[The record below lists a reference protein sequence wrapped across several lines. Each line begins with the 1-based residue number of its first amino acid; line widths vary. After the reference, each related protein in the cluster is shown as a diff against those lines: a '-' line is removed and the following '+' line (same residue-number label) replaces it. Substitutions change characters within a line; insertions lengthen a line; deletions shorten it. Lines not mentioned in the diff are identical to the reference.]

1 MNYNRYILLLSLL
14 YAGVFTDLTFP
25 QAKDE
30 IFLHEKGKR
39 IERTIS
45 GSEIHPYGLKLNS
58 GESADLMVI
67 QKEADV
73 RITVVGPSSDTIETI
88 NRAAGIRPSEPWNN
102 SNREYATISATS
114 SGTYHLLVQ
123 LVDPT
128 ALASNYEIH
137 IMDLL
142 TPAEI
147 ARYKE
152 DANVRWLGEHAMPVR
167 SIEAE
172 DEDFSDLEPLQ
183 NILGKAR
190 VVMLGEQTHGDG
202 STFKAKIRLI
212 KFLHERLGYDVLAFE
227 GSLYGIGKAWQL
239 IMHGEDPTRAVE
251 GSIKTWSSTAEF
263 NPLIRYIGDKAKSE
277 HPLEIAGFD
286 VRLRGTPS
294 KDFLLPDLEN
304 MLRSYHVRNYVDGPD
319 STFLINMRYLISY
332 YFTDH
337 DSLFSDS
344 NRVSLFSNQL
354 GRVVETLTARNVQ
367 RQDSQLSFLLQN
379 LKSIRHVV
387 DAIRERKPTQ
397 TPSDAEYQVRDEQ
410 MGENLL
416 WLAQSYYPEKKII
429 VWAATMHC
437 IRYPPLID
445 TRIPGFSYEGYRV
458 MGDLLWQALR
468 DEVYVVGFTA
478 YEGDCGNPK
487 WRSPPIK
494 IIRNQDDALEI
505 EEMLNYAGFDYAFLD
520 LRNLPEDG
528 SWLKQGQLCRPLGNL
543 TMAAPWNKVLDG
555 LFFIRQMKPATKR

>member
-1 MNYNRYILLLSLL
+1 MKYNRYSLLLSLIYVSIL
-14 YAGVFTDLTFP
+14 TDLTLP
-25 QAKDE
+25 QTKDE
-30 IFLHEKGKR
+30 ILLRDKGKR

-45 GSEIHPYGLKLNS
+45 GYEKHSYGLKLNS
-58 GESADLMVI
+58 GESADLMVN

-73 RITVVGPSSDTIETI
+73 RISVVSPSGDTIETI
-88 NRAAGIRPSEPWNN
+88 NEATGHEWWNT
-102 SNREYATISATS
+102 NREYVTIPATS
-114 SGTYHLLVQ
+114 SGTYHILIQ
-123 LVDPT
+123 CVDST
-128 ALASNYEIH
+128 AAASSYEMH

-152 DANVRWLGEHAMPVR
+152 DANVRWLSEHAVSIR

-183 NILGKAR
+183 HILGKAR
-190 VVMLGEQTHGDG
+190 VVMLGEQTHADG

-212 KFLHERLGYDVLAFE
+212 KFLHKKLGYDVLAFE
-227 GSLYGIGKAWQL
+227 SSLYGIGKAWQQ
-239 IMHGEDPTRAVE
+239 IIHGEDPTRAVE
-251 GSIKTWSSTAEF
+251 GSIYKHWSSTAEL
-263 NPLIRYIGDKAKSE
+263 NPLIRYISDKGESE

-286 VRLRGTPS
+286 CRLYGTLS
-294 KDFLLPDLEN
+294 KEFLLPDLEN
-304 MLRSYHVRNYVDGPD
+304 MLRDYQVRSHMDGPD
-319 STFLINMRYLISY
+319 STFLTNMRYLISY
-332 YFTDH
+332 YFTAH

-354 GRVVETLTARNVQ
+354 DRVVDTLTARNVQ
-367 RQDSQLSFLLQN
+367 RRDRQVSFLIQN

-397 TPSDAEYQVRDEQ
+397 KPMEAEFEMRDEQ

-429 VWAATMHC
+429 VWGATMHC
-437 IRYPPLID
+437 IRHLPLID
-445 TRIPGFSYEGYRV
+445 ARTPGFSYEGARA

-478 YEGDCGNPK
+478 YEGDYGGPT
-487 WRSPPIK
+487 WGSTRFK
-494 IIRNQDDALEI
+494 IRRNQDDALEI
-505 EEMLNYAGFDYAFLD
+505 EEMLNYAGFDYGFLD

-528 SWLKQGQLCRPLGNL
+528 SWLTQSQLCRPLGNS

-555 LFFIRQMKPATKR
+555 LFFIRQMKPATKRE

>member
-1 MNYNRYILLLSLL
+1 MKYNRYTLLLSLIYVSIL
-14 YAGVFTDLTFP
+14 TDLTLP
-25 QAKDE
+25 QTKDE
-30 IFLHEKGKR
+30 ILFREKGKR

-45 GSEIHPYGLKLNS
+45 GYEKHPYGLKLNS
-58 GESADLMVI
+58 GESADLMVN

-73 RITVVGPSSDTIETI
+73 RITVVSPSGDTIETI
-88 NRAAGIRPSEPWNN
+88 NDATGHEWWNT
-102 SNREYATISATS
+102 NREYVTISATS
-114 SGTYHLLVQ
+114 SGTYHILIQ
-123 LVDPT
+123 LVDST
-128 ALASNYEIH
+128 AAASNYEIH

-152 DANVRWLGEHAMPVR
+152 DANVRWLREHAMPVR
-167 SIEAE
+167 STEAE

-227 GSLYGIGKAWQL
+227 GSLYGIGKAWQQ
-239 IMHGEDPTRAVE
+239 IIHGEDPTRAVE
-251 GSIKTWSSTAEF
+251 GSIYEQWSSTAEF
-263 NPLIRYIGDKAKSE
+263 NPLIRYISDKAKSE
-277 HPLEIAGFD
+277 HSLEIAGFD
-286 VRLRGTPS
+286 CRLYGTLS
-294 KDFLLPDLEN
+294 KDLLLPDLEN
-304 MLRSYHVRNYVDGPD
+304 MLRDYHVRNYVDGPD

-367 RQDSQLSFLLQN
+367 RQDSQLSFLIQN

-397 TPSDAEYQVRDEQ
+397 KPVDAEFEVRDEQ

-445 TRIPGFSYEGYRV
+445 TRSPGFSYEGSRV
-458 MGDLLWQALR
+458 MGDLLRQALR

-478 YEGDCGNPK
+478 YEGDCGSPT
-487 WRSPPIK
+487 WRSPRIK

-528 SWLKQGQLCRPLGNL
+528 SWLKQSQLCRPLGNS

-555 LFFIRQMKPATKR
+555 LFFIRQMKPATKRE